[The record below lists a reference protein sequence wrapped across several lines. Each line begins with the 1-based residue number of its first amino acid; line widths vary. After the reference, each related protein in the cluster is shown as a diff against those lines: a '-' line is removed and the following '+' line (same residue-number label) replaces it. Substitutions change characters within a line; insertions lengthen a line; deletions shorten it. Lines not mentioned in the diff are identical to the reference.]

1 MGNARRRPNSR
12 TAGTDTSAIKTAKL
26 HPLIATMWPTPVAA
40 FEELVGSHGGLG
52 GEQTN
57 AFLVHPSDVQ
67 VPETKNS
74 ADVFPVLNARRGQL
88 DERAQQRN
96 PAPFRETGFPNIGLL

>member
-40 FEELVGSHGGLG
+40 FEELVGSHGG
-52 GEQTN
+52 Q
-57 AFLVHPSDVQ
+57 
-67 VPETKNS
+67 
-74 ADVFPVLNARRGQL
+74 R